1 MRTLALSSLLL
12 SFPAAVIVVVVAVV
26 AVVVRVL
33 RRCCRVVV
41 VVVRI
46 TFHIGFHECIGRVLA
61 EQRANVR
68 KHSLSLYNSTTLS
81 LCNSRLFSI
90 ESRSRSIL
98 CTRAIF
104 MTIDED
110 CG

>member
-68 KHSLSLYNSTTLS
+68 KHSLSLSTTLQLS
-81 LCNSRLFSI
+81 LSATLVCLVSNLDRDRFYV
-90 ESRSRSIL
+90 
-98 CTRAIF
+98 RARYL
-104 MTIDED
+104 
-110 CG
+110 